1 MHGAKRVDFAFCL
14 RGVFCYRRQD
24 LKYAN
29 RWADG
34 HECELLPETSAA
46 ISGAMGSC
54 KAG

>member
-46 ISGAMGSC
+46 ISGAMGS
-54 KAG
+54 